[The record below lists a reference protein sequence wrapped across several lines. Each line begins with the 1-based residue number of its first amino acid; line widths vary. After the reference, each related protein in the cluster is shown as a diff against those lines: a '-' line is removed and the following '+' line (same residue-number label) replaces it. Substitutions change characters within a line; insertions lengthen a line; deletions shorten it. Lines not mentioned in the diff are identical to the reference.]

1 MGGLVVSFFG
11 GLWRDVVV
19 GIRNLQKNPAFAAL
33 AAGSLALGIGA
44 TTAMYSVIFAVLLDP
59 FSYKDVATLVSPV
72 VREPGRRGYRSYCTI
87 DQFLEIEKRSRIF
100 DGLTFSTIDD
110 VVWTGSGEPQRLR
123 GNHTTMNGFAVMGVP
138 PLLGRVT
145 SPADAQPLAE
155 PVAILGYR
163 FWQKQFGGDP
173 SVIGQQMTLN
183 GTVRTVIGVMPR
195 RFMWRGA
202 DVYLPTVPH
211 PGQPIEGVHFVHVV
225 GRLKPGVTDQ
235 QAEADLRPIIQEL
248 QRESPKDFPEKWRTG
263 VLGFAKQFESGLR
276 DALLILFGAVGLLL
290 LISCVN
296 VSNLL
301 LSKATGRSKEIAV
314 RTSLGAT
321 RWRIVRQLLCESLA
335 LALVG
340 GVLGIAIARFGL
352 AGIMAMTPP
361 DTIPDEAL
369 VQLNVPALLF
379 AVAISIGSAVLFGL
393 APAIQISGADLYTPL
408 KEAGRGSTGTK
419 RQILLRSALV
429 VGEIALSLMLLVGA
443 SLMIRTL
450 FAVQNVD
457 LGMQPSRILTLR
469 VPLTE
474 KRYPSAAQR
483 NAFMTELV
491 RRTEA
496 LPGVAAVGVASGLHP
511 LWDWNAPVV
520 VAGNASQDGRRVL
533 IHNTNGGY
541 TKAMGIS
548 LVQGRMFDEQDAAHQ
563 AHVAVVNQA
572 FVKRYSPA
580 QNPIGRLISVPEIQQ
595 ELKLQDA
602 SFQVVGIVRDVLN
615 DIFEGKQVMPEIY
628 VPYTVTEADHLVV
641 RSYGDPEAMSNAVR
655 AQVYAIDKDQ
665 PGTEVKTEQ
674 RLLQDFVYARPRF
687 NLFLFSIFA
696 ALGLILA
703 LLGVYGVVSS
713 AISQRTQEIGIRM
726 ALGATFREVVVM
738 VLTSGAKLVG
748 AGVVLGLIGSLLSVR
763 VLAQQVWN
771 LSTFDPYTF
780 AAASLL
786 VIVAGLLACFWPAR
800 SAARID
806 PILALRHE

>member
-1 MGGLVVSFFG
+1 MSSSELI
-11 GLWRDVVV
+11 RDLRV
-19 GIRNLQKNPAFAAL
+19 GIRNLRKNPGFAAM

-59 FSYKDVATLVSPV
+59 FPYKEVDHLVSPI

-110 VVWTGSGEPQRLR
+110 VVWTGAGEPQRLR

-145 SPADAQPLAE
+145 TPADAQPSAE

-173 SVIGQQMTLN
+173 SVLGRHLTLN
-183 GTVRTVIGVMPR
+183 GISRTVIGVMPI

-202 DVYLPTVPH
+202 DVYIPIVPQL
-211 PGQPIEGVHFVHVV
+211 GQAVEGIHAAHVV
-225 GRLKPGVTDQ
+225 GRLKPGVTEQ
-235 QAEADLRPIIQEL
+235 QAEADLRPIIEEL
-248 QRESPKDFPEKWRTG
+248 QRESPNDFPEKWRAG
-263 VLGFAKQFESGLR
+263 IMAFSKQFESGLR

-301 LSKATGRSKEIAV
+301 LSKATGRTKEIAV

-321 RWRIVRQLLCESLA
+321 RWRIVRQLLCESLV

-340 GVLGIAIARFGL
+340 GLLGVLVARFGL

-361 DTIPDEAL
+361 ETIPDEAL
-369 VQLNVPALLF
+369 VQLNVQALLF
-379 AVAISIGSAVLFGL
+379 ALGVSICSAVLFGL
-393 APAIQISGADLYTPL
+393 APALQLSGADIYTPL
-408 KEAGRGSTGTK
+408 KETGRGATGTRK
-419 RQILLRSALV
+419 QMFLRSALV
-429 VGEIALSLMLLVGA
+429 VGEVALSLMLLVGA

-450 FAVQNVD
+450 FATQSVD
-457 LGMQPSRILTLR
+457 FGMEPAHILTIR
-469 VPLTE
+469 VPLAE
-474 KRYPSAAQR
+474 KRYPEAAQR

-496 LPGVAAVGVASGLHP
+496 LPGVAAVGVTTGLHP

-520 VAGNASQDGRRVL
+520 VAGSASQDGRRVL

-541 TKAMGIS
+541 AKAMGIG
-548 LVQGRMFDEQDAAHQ
+548 LVQGRMFDEQDAAHA
-563 AHVAVVNQA
+563 AHVAIVNQA
-572 FVKRYSPA
+572 FVKRYLTGSS
-580 QNPIGRLISVPEIQQ
+580 PIGRLITVPDIQQ
-595 ELKLQDA
+595 ELKLSDA
-602 SFQVVGIVRDVLN
+602 SFQVIGVVRDITN
-615 DIFEGKQVMPEIY
+615 TIFDGLQVMPEMYI
-628 VPYTVTEADHLVV
+628 PYTVTGIADRLVI
-641 RSYGDPEAMSNAVR
+641 RTYGDPEMISNGAR

-665 PGTEVKTEQ
+665 PVTEVRTEQ
-674 RLLQDFVYARPRF
+674 RLLENFVYARPRF
-687 NLFLFSIFA
+687 DLFLFSIFA

-703 LLGVYGVVSS
+703 LLGIYGVVSS
-713 AISQRTQEIGIRM
+713 TTAQRTHEIGIRM
-726 ALGATFREVVVM
+726 ALGASVREVIGM
-738 VLTSGAKLVG
+738 VLTSGTKLVS

-763 VLAQQVWN
+763 VLSHEVRN

-786 VIVAGLLACFWPAR
+786 VLVAGLLACFVPAR
-800 SAARID
+800 SAARVD
-806 PILALRHE
+806 PISALRHE

>member
-1 MGGLVVSFFG
+1 VVLS
-11 GLWRDVVV
+11 LSLSELIRDFRV
-19 GIRNLQKNPAFAAL
+19 GIRNLRKNPGFAAM

-59 FSYKDVATLVSPV
+59 FPYKDVARLVSPV

-87 DQFLEIEKRSRIF
+87 DQFLEIERRNRIF

-110 VVWTGSGEPQRLR
+110 VVWTGAGEPQRLR
-123 GNHTTMNGFAVMGVP
+123 GNHTTMNGFAVMGVA

-145 SPADAQPLAE
+145 TPADAQPSAE

-173 SVIGQQMTLN
+173 SVLGRHLTLN
-183 GTVRTVIGVMPR
+183 GVSRTVIGVMPI

-202 DVYLPTVPH
+202 DVYIPIVPRL
-211 PGQPIEGVHFVHVV
+211 GQAVEGIHAAHVV
-225 GRLKPGVTDQ
+225 GRLKPGVTEQ
-235 QAEADLRPIIQEL
+235 QAEADLRPIIEEL
-248 QRESPKDFPEKWRTG
+248 QRESPNDFPEKWRAG
-263 VLGFAKQFESGLR
+263 IMAFSKQFQSDLR

-301 LSKATGRSKEIAV
+301 LSKATGRTKEIAV

-321 RWRIVRQLLCESLA
+321 RWRIVRQLLCESLV

-340 GVLGIAIARFGL
+340 GVLGVLVARFGL

-361 DTIPDEAL
+361 ETIPDEAL
-369 VQLNVPALLF
+369 VQLNVQALLF
-379 AVAISIGSAVLFGL
+379 ALGVSICSAVLFGL
-393 APAIQISGADLYTPL
+393 APALQLSSADICTPL
-408 KEAGRGSTGTK
+408 KETGRGSTGTRK
-419 RQILLRSALV
+419 QLFLRSALV
-429 VGEIALSLMLLVGA
+429 VGEVALSLMLLVGA

-450 FAVQNVD
+450 FATQQVD
-457 LGMQPSRILTLR
+457 FGLQPARILTMR
-469 VPLTE
+469 VPLAE
-474 KRYPSAAQR
+474 KRYPEAAQR

-496 LPGVAAVGVASGLHP
+496 LPGVAAVGVATGLHP

-541 TKAMGIS
+541 AKAMGIG
-548 LVQGRMFDEQDAAHQ
+548 LAQGRIFDDQDAAHA
-563 AHVAVVNQA
+563 AHLAIVNQA
-572 FVKRYSPA
+572 FVKRYLTGSS
-580 QNPIGRLISVPEIQQ
+580 PIGRLIAVPEIQR
-595 ELKLQDA
+595 ELKLSDA
-602 SFQVVGIVRDVLN
+602 SFQVIGVVRDVTNSVFDGLQ
-615 DIFEGKQVMPEIY
+615 IMPEMYI
-628 VPYTVTEADHLVV
+628 PYTVTGIADRLVI
-641 RSYGDPEAMSNAVR
+641 RTYGDPEVISNAAR

-665 PGTEVKTEQ
+665 PVTEVRTQQ
-674 RLLQDFVYARPRF
+674 RLLDNFVYARPRF
-687 NLFLFSIFA
+687 DLFLFSIFA

-703 LLGVYGVVSS
+703 LLGIYGVVSS
-713 AISQRTQEIGIRM
+713 TTAQRTHEIGIRM
-726 ALGATFREVVVM
+726 ALGASVREVIGM
-738 VLTSGAKLVG
+738 VLTSGTKLVA

-763 VLAQQVWN
+763 VLSHEVQN

-786 VIVAGLLACFWPAR
+786 VLFAGLLACFVPAR
-800 SAARID
+800 SAARVD
-806 PILALRHE
+806 PISALRHE